1 MDFKHHFEN
10 TWNITITNL
19 LPLVFMTLLMVAVSV
34 LTVGFLAPVAMAGYT
49 QSVLLLV
56 REGRE
61 PRVQDVF
68 SQMKLFLPLL
78 AFSFVAG
85 LIIMAGCILL
95 VLPGVLLSLA
105 ISFFCLFMLPLM
117 TDKSLGLMDA
127 VKKSAALS
135 LEGQILD
142 HIIVT
147 ILYIAI
153 LAVGGSIFFVG
164 ILFTQPLATVFLM
177 SVFEEKIKD
186 QALD

>member
-10 TWNITITNL
+10 TWNITIANL
-19 LPLVFMTLLMVAVSV
+19 LPLVFMTLLMVAVSM
-34 LTVGFLAPVAMAGYT
+34 LTIGILAPVAMAGYT
-49 QSVLLLV
+49 QSILLLV

-61 PRVQDVF
+61 PRVQDIF

-78 AFSFVAG
+78 GFSFAAG
-85 LIIMAGCILL
+85 VIILL
-95 VLPGVLLSLA
+95 GFMLLFLPGLLITLA

-117 TDKSLGLMDA
+117 TDKSLGLVDA
-127 VKKSAALS
+127 VKKSAELS
-135 LEGQILD
+135 MEGQILD

-153 LAVGGSIFFVG
+153 IAVGSSIFVG

-177 SVFEEKIKD
+177 SVFEEKTGTST
-186 QALD
+186 A